1 MNSHMSWTR
10 RRTGPL
16 ALAVGMMLAAAP
28 AGASSPDAWTELF
41 AKAQAA
47 CFKASGLKAP
57 RAIGKPT
64 DFSDRVLVLV
74 SGHWPQPHMKNAK
87 ATFACLYGKAGG
99 TAEAQELMT
108 PP

>member
-1 MNSHMSWTR
+1 MISLLSRNTP
-10 RRTGPL
+10 RTVPL
-16 ALAVGMMLAAAP
+16 ALAAGMMLAAAP

-41 AKAQAA
+41 TKAQAA
-47 CFKASGLKAP
+47 CFKASGLKEP

-74 SGHWPQPHMKNAK
+74 SGRWPQPHMKNAK

-99 TAEAQELMT
+99 TAEAQELMN

>member
-1 MNSHMSWTR
+1 MRCTI
-10 RRTGPL
+10 PALL
-16 ALAVGMMLAAAP
+16 AAGLMLTAAP
-28 AGASSPDAWTELF
+28 AAASSPDAWAELF
-41 AKAQAA
+41 AKAQTA
-47 CFKASGLKAP
+47 CFKASGLKDT

-74 SGHWPQPHMKNAK
+74 SGRWPQPHMKNAK

>member
-1 MNSHMSWTR
+1 MSR
-10 RRTGPL
+10 LLP
-16 ALAVGMMLAAAP
+16 ALFAAGLMLAATP
-28 AGASSPDAWTELF
+28 AGASSPDAWAELF

-47 CFKASGLKAP
+47 CFKASGLKDT

-74 SGHWPQPHMKNAK
+74 SGRWPQPHMKNAK

>member
-1 MNSHMSWTR
+1 MSKIR
-10 RRTGPL
+10 LAPL
-16 ALAVGMMLAAAP
+16 WAAAGAVALLSSP
-28 AGASSPDAWTELF
+28 ALASSPDTWAELF

-47 CFKASGLKAP
+47 CFKASGLKET

-74 SGHWPQPHMKNAK
+74 SGRWPQPHMKNAK
-87 ATFACLYGKAGG
+87 ATYACLYGKASG

>member
-1 MNSHMSWTR
+1 MTVRPTR
-10 RRTGPL
+10 RSLSL
-16 ALAVGMMLAAAP
+16 AFAAGLMLAAGP
-28 AGASSPDAWTELF
+28 AGASSPDAWAELF
-41 AKAQAA
+41 SKAQAA

-57 RAIGKPT
+57 KTIGKPT

-74 SGHWPQPHMKNAK
+74 SGRWPQPHMKNAK
-87 ATFACLYGKAGG
+87 ATFACLYGKASG

>member
-1 MNSHMSWTR
+1 MTKKFRLS
-10 RRTGPL
+10 
-16 ALAVGMMLAAAP
+16 AVLIAANMMLAAAP
-28 AGASSPDAWTELF
+28 AGASSPDAWADLF

-47 CFKASGLKAP
+47 CFKASGLKSP

-74 SGHWPQPHMKNAK
+74 SGRWPQPHMNNAK
-87 ATFACLYGKAGG
+87 ATFACLYGKASG
-99 TAEAQELMT
+99 TAEAQELMA